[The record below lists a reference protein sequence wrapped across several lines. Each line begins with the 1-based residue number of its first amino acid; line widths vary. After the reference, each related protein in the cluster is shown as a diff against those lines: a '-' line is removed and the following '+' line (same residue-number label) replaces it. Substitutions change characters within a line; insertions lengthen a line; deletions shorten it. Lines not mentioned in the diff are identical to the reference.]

1 MMEPIFKEFL
11 HQIEENIWEIVVMTT
26 DLIEVEGIPMR
37 EEDHQMK
44 GDIPTEMEDLQEEE
58 DHKIMEDPP
67 MDTKDPLMDED
78 PLMVED
84 PPMMEDPLMEMED
97 PQEAPVDEDHWD
109 LQDLLNQ

>member
-1 MMEPIFKEFL
+1 MEPIFKEFL
-11 HQIEENIWEIVVMTT
+11 HQIEENIWGIVVMTT

-37 EEDHQMK
+37 EEDHLMR

-67 MDTKDPLMDED
+67 IDKEDPLMEED

-84 PPMMEDPLMEMED
+84 PPMMDDPLMEMED
-97 PQEAPVDEDHWD
+97 PQDTLIDEDH
-109 LQDLLNQ
+109 QDLEDLLDQ